1 MKNEVVPQDL
11 QYITS
16 SSLPWSN
23 LRGMSVLV
31 TGATGMIPG
40 YIVRTLLFLDEEIK
54 IYALVRNRE
63 KALLQYG
70 NYIEKKRVNLI
81 VQDASDPLTIDEQF
95 NYIIHGASLASPI
108 HFNTNPVGTI
118 LPNVFGTYHLLKHAQ
133 KNKSQCF
140 LFISSPD
147 VYGDTS
153 NVDCILEDNYGYINP
168 LALSSCYGE
177 SKRMGEA
184 LCAAWHNQYNIPVK
198 IVRPFHVYGPGL
210 NLDDGRVFS
219 DFVTNVLNKE
229 NILIKGKGI
238 EYRTFCYLADAVL
251 AIFVV
256 LFLGIAGQAY
266 NIGNDKCEIQIKEL
280 AQLLVK
286 LFPQHELSVTF
297 DKQRNSS
304 NLRSRNKRGFPD
316 TTKIKELGWLP
327 QHSLEEGFKRTIK
340 SFS

>member
-140 LFISSPD
+140 L
-147 VYGDTS
+147 
-153 NVDCILEDNYGYINP
+153 
-168 LALSSCYGE
+168 
-177 SKRMGEA
+177 
-184 LCAAWHNQYNIPVK
+184 
-198 IVRPFHVYGPGL
+198 
-210 NLDDGRVFS
+210 
-219 DFVTNVLNKE
+219 
-229 NILIKGKGI
+229 
-238 EYRTFCYLADAVL
+238 
-251 AIFVV
+251 
-256 LFLGIAGQAY
+256 
-266 NIGNDKCEIQIKEL
+266 
-280 AQLLVK
+280 
-286 LFPQHELSVTF
+286 
-297 DKQRNSS
+297 
-304 NLRSRNKRGFPD
+304 
-316 TTKIKELGWLP
+316 
-327 QHSLEEGFKRTIK
+327 
-340 SFS
+340 